1 MGYTSVFV
9 TVTVY
14 TSRSVPFVTLT
25 VSVLGPEVQAAE
37 EPLGTEVAPFLISI
51 SAFASSGVAV
61 TVLVALLVVAV

>member
-1 MGYTSVFV
+1 MSYTPVFV

-14 TSRSVPFVTLT
+14 TSCSVPFVTLT
-25 VSVLGPEVQAAE
+25 VSILAPEDQEAE
-37 EPLGTEVAPFLISI
+37 EPLGTEVVPFLISI